1 MLPSLSL
8 WAGIG
13 LAHGVELG
21 FTTTAEEISLDIS
34 LRAMYHSVDIT
45 RPRDIC
51 VGISQQE
58 HRKITRGGSILNSTP
73 LIRQVGE
80 QFK

>member
-1 MLPSLSL
+1 MLGDIDALSLSL

-13 LAHGVELG
+13 LAHEVELG

-51 VGISQQE
+51 AAVLAYLN
-58 HRKITRGGSILNSTP
+58 RSIA
-73 LIRQVGE
+73 
-80 QFK
+80 K